1 MIFSSE
7 KEFVKRNYFECLNN
21 KPSHSYDGLT
31 NVFCYCKKNDE
42 TAMITLDL
50 DESTN
55 KWHFS
60 YPMKNQRIN
69 YTTSFNTRKETQDYI
84 DYILNDKLL
93 A

>member
-7 KEFVKRNYFECLNN
+7 KEFVKRNYFEMLDN
-21 KPSHSYDGLT
+21 KQQHCYEDLT

-60 YPMKNQRIN
+60 YPMKDQCIN
-69 YTTSFNTRKETQDYI
+69 YTTSFNTRKEAQDYI
-84 DYILNDKLL
+84 DYILDGELL